1 MTNKHLKK
9 KHLVLL
15 FVGEMK
21 TKTTVSYYFT
31 LTVLTC
37 SVMSDSLQPC
47 SL

>member
-9 KHLVLL
+9 TYLVLL

-21 TKTTVSYYFT
+21 TKTTVNYYFT
-31 LTVLTC
+31 LTVLCC

-47 SL
+47 GL